1 MAGNTGS
8 TAGASK
14 QPPAPSTNRT
24 TSAEGVRRY
33 FRESRIEL
41 RKVNWPTREQTTNLT
56 IVVVVVCVVIALFL
70 GGVDVVF
77 TNIISKISAH

>member
-1 MAGNTGS
+1 MPGNTGS
-8 TAGASK
+8 TVGTGKPA
-14 QPPAPSTNRT
+14 PAPSSGRT
-24 TSAEGVRRY
+24 ANAEAVRRY

-70 GGVDVVF
+70 GGIDILF
-77 TNIISKISAH
+77 TDMIKAISTH